1 MNDFIA
7 ARGQMAVSLAF
18 HIISSCVG
26 MVMPFLMAFSHYKY
40 LKTNNEIYKG
50 LTKAWSKGVA
60 ILFATGAVSGTM
72 LSFEL
77 GLLFPKFMK
86 HAGPIFGMPFSLEGT
101 AFFIEAIALGFFL
114 YGWDKFNK
122 WFHWFCGFLVGVSGL
137 ASGILVVAAN
147 AWMNSPS
154 GFDYVNGKYLNID
167 PIKAMFNEA
176 WFSQSLHMSVAAFC
190 ATGFAVAGLHAYFL
204 LKGKNREFHL
214 KAFRIAVIF
223 GIFGAVLA
231 PISGDVAAKSVAKR
245 QPIKLAAME
254 AHFETEKGASFL
266 IGGIPDE
273 KAETVKYGIK
283 IPKLLSFLVDGNPNS
298 EVKGLKDFPKEHWP
312 PVAVTHFAF
321 QIMIFLGTVM
331 MGISVLYLF
340 ALFFKKNWLEKH
352 WLLKLFIIAT
362 PFGYIALEAGWT
374 VTEVG
379 RQPWIIYGIMKTAEA
394 VTPMPGIQY
403 SFYLFTLIFIS
414 LSLIIIFLLRRQ
426 IKMVPYLYDSTD
438 PLFHTK
444 K

>member
-1 MNDFIA
+1 MI
-7 ARGQMAVSLAF
+7 
-18 HIISSCVG
+18 
-26 MVMPFLMAFSHYKY
+26 
-40 LKTNNEIYKG
+40 
-50 LTKAWSKGVA
+50 
-60 ILFATGAVSGTM
+60 
-72 LSFEL
+72 
-77 GLLFPKFMK
+77 
-86 HAGPIFGMPFSLEGT
+86 HAGNAITVQMLQDGIAEFRFDLQGESVNKFNSATLDDFK
-101 AFFIEAIALGFFL
+101 AAIEA
-114 YGWDKFNK
+114 
-122 WFHWFCGFLVGVSGL
+122 V
-137 ASGILVVAAN
+137 
-147 AWMNSPS
+147 
-154 GFDYVNGKYLNID
+154 
-167 PIKAMFNEA
+167 
-176 WFSQSLHMSVAAFC
+176 
-190 ATGFAVAGLHAYFL
+190 
-204 LKGKNREFHL
+204 KNH
-214 KAFRIAVIF
+214 
-223 GIFGAVLA
+223 
-231 PISGDVAAKSVAKR
+231 
-245 QPIKLAAME
+245 
-254 AHFETEKGASFL
+254 
-266 IGGIPDE
+266 
-273 KAETVKYGIK
+273 
-283 IPKLLSFLVDGNPNS
+283 S

-321 QIMIFLGTVM
+321 QTMIFFGTVM